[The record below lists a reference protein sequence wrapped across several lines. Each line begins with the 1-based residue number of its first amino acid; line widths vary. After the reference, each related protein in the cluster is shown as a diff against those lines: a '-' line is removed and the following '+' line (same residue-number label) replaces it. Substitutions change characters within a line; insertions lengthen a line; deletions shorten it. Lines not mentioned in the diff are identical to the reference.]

1 MTGTTLKPQD
11 AKLVESGL
19 NSLSPRWTTAILIQ
33 LSGGTRR
40 TTHLMRSLPGLSAKT
55 LTERL
60 RKLQKLGL
68 VTRETFR
75 EVPPRVEYT
84 LTAEGEEVVVL
95 LAQIKEVCPKWAD
108 PQLVI
113 EPQTYLN
120 IEVRNQ
126 ADLPSSNMAG

>member
-11 AKLVESGL
+11 AQLVESGL

-84 LTAEGEEVVVL
+84 LTAEGEEVVEL
-95 LAQIKEVCPKWAD
+95 LCKIKEVCPKWVD
-108 PQLVI
+108 
-113 EPQTYLN
+113 LN
-120 IEVRNQ
+120 
-126 ADLPSSNMAG
+126 D